1 MYESKLRQT
10 WVETYKQLW
19 NNCVGIF
26 KSSKP
31 SNDSKSFDQKTPTS
45 IALKAKKSASDE
57 FPISATNTLISIQ
70 DRRLEEFAD
79 FRATHGPTM
88 V

>member
-1 MYESKLRQT
+1 M
-10 WVETYKQLW
+10 
-19 NNCVGIF
+19 

-31 SNDSKSFDQKTPTS
+31 SNDSKTFDRKNPTR
-45 IALKAKKSASDE
+45 ITFKAKKSASDE

-70 DRRLEEFAD
+70 GRRLEKFAD